1 MLRLEFEFGQRR
13 LVGSVAI
20 VNRGAAKGGD
30 GTSRSESQAVE
41 LLSCRHDLS
50 TGAVQLPLLDH
61 VHGLDSGEQ
70 FPRTPE
76 RLESQHRICDSLHSP
91 VILLDDVVEDLALA
105 QLNVKAGVLIDAVD
119 SGRAPLLSMVIF
131 SGKASHAG

>member
-1 MLRLEFEFGQRR
+1 M
-13 LVGSVAI
+13 
-20 VNRGAAKGGD
+20 
-30 GTSRSESQAVE
+30 
-41 LLSCRHDLS
+41 
-50 TGAVQLPLLDH
+50 QLPLLDH

-76 RLESQHRICDSLHSP
+76 RLESEHRICDSLHSP

-119 SGRAPLLSMVIF
+119 SGRVGSIFVDGYLLRQAMQVDGSLQTSAVLQPYL
-131 SGKASHAG
+131 AWQ